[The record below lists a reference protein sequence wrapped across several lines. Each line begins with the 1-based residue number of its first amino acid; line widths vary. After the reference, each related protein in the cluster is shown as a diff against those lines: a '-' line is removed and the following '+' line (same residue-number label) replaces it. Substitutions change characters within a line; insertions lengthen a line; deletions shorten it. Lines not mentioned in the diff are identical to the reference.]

1 MLLLLNI
8 SGAPLCTFSM
18 SMLMAPPARER
29 ERERERHGAQ
39 HRGELSE
46 KKHTNNTPNKKNC
59 LGLVSFF
66 GVDG

>member
-1 MLLLLNI
+1 MLLLLDI
-8 SGAPLCTFSM
+8 SGAPLCMFSM

-29 ERERERHGAQ
+29 EGERHGAQ

-59 LGLVSFF
+59 PGLVSFF

>member
-1 MLLLLNI
+1 MTLF
-8 SGAPLCTFSM
+8 AEYQWCPLVHVLHVHANGSSC
-18 SMLMAPPARER
+18 ER

-59 LGLVSFF
+59 PGLVSFF
-66 GVDG
+66 GLDG